1 MVFILVFS
9 VGLGLDLVWVLIGF
23 QLVTV
28 FRVGYWFQVLD
39 TGFRFDYNF
48 SGFGYIVQVLV
59 QFSGL
64 VTHPPA
70 PN

>member
-1 MVFILVFS
+1 M
-9 VGLGLDLVWVLIGF
+9 DLVWVLIGF

-28 FRVGYWFQVLD
+28 FRVGYGFQVLD

-64 VTHPPA
+64 VTHPPT

>member
-1 MVFILVFS
+1 MALILVFS

-28 FRVGYWFQVLD
+28 FRVGYGFQVLV

-64 VTHPPA
+64 VTHPPT

>member
-28 FRVGYWFQVLD
+28 FRVGYGFQVLV
-39 TGFRFDYNF
+39 TGFRFD
-48 SGFGYIVQVLV
+48 
-59 QFSGL
+59 
-64 VTHPPA
+64 
-70 PN
+70 